1 MADKDKKDNKKKSDK
16 KSLIN
21 FKFVGFIIGG
31 VLGAALIIVVVLFL
45 VGSYINLGPF
55 APKLSLQE
63 QIEDVENFVAEDD
76 ENDFI
81 DEALPKI
88 PSRDKNL
95 SERTLIIEDVSVNIK
110 GTNGRRFIVASL
122 AIESKDKNTV
132 NELKE
137 IEHWIQQMV
146 ISDLRDKTLDEVL
159 DMNFQSNREY
169 FYKNF
174 IQDNFLNDV
183 IDGNEED
190 DEVLGIIDSIRFT
203 KLMIQ

>member
-1 MADKDKKDNKKKSDK
+1 M
-16 KSLIN
+16 
-21 FKFVGFIIGG
+21 
-31 VLGAALIIVVVLFL
+31 
-45 VGSYINLGPF
+45 GPF
-55 APKLSLQE
+55 APKLTLEE
-63 QIEDVENFVAEDD
+63 QIAEAESIESENNETSTVIEYQK
-76 ENDFI
+76 
-81 DEALPKI
+81 KI
-88 PSRDKNL
+88 PSEDRNL

-132 NELKE
+132 NELME

-159 DMNFQSNREY
+159 DMNFQSNREN
-169 FYKNF
+169 FYRIF

-183 IDGNEED
+183 IDSNEDE
-190 DEVLGIIDSIRFT
+190 DEVVGIIDSIRFT

>member
-1 MADKDKKDNKKKSDK
+1 MADKEKKDKQKEPDK

-21 FKFVGFIIGG
+21 FRFVLILISSLI
-31 VLGAALIIVVVLFL
+31 VIIVVIGIVSLL
-45 VGSYINLGPF
+45 AGNYLGMGPF
-55 APKLSLQE
+55 APKLTLEE
-63 QIEDVENFVAEDD
+63 QIAEAESIESENNETSTVNEYQ
-76 ENDFI
+76 I
-81 DEALPKI
+81 KI
-88 PSRDKNL
+88 PSKDRNL

-159 DMNFQSNREY
+159 DMNFQSNREN
-169 FYKNF
+169 FYRIF

-183 IDGNEED
+183 IDRNEDE
-190 DEVLGIIDSIRFT
+190 DEVVGIIDSIRFT